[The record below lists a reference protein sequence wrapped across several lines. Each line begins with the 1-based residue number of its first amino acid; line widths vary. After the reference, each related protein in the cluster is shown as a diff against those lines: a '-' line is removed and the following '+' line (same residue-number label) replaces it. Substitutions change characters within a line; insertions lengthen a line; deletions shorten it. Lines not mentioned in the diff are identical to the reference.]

1 MSRTQN
7 RARPVQLHAPA
18 FPHAGRS
25 YNDLA
30 EAFGALADP
39 SRVKIIYSL
48 LEGERCVGDLAR
60 ALGLSVSSVSQH
72 LRLLRTL
79 RWAKNRR
86 QGRMVFYSLDDA
98 HVRELLDIGLRH
110 IQGRE

>member
-1 MSRTQN
+1 MQWQS
-7 RARPVQLHAPA
+7 LS
-18 FPHAGRS
+18 FPHTGWS
-25 YNDLA
+25 YDDLA

-48 LEGERCVGDLAR
+48 LEGERCVGELAR
-60 ALGLSVSSVSQH
+60 SLGLSVSSVSQH
-72 LRLLRTL
+72 LRLLRAL